1 MPHLYDLTGLE
12 KEANGFG
19 EEEDTREF
27 ESGKKKKKSWYGN
40 TASSFRNITSL
51 KDRSTT
57 DNQAKYKT
65 VCDEISLVTHI

>member
-19 EEEDTREF
+19 EERTLGNLKVE
-27 ESGKKKKKSWYGN
+27 KKKKSWYGN

-57 DNQAKYKT
+57 DNQANIKLYVMK
-65 VCDEISLVTHI
+65 